1 MADMPIVYCS
11 EPFEHLTGYSSA
23 EILGR
28 NCRFLQISPRGDYN
42 DQSVVTT
49 NEVAR
54 KELREKFARG
64 EEARVR
70 FVNFRKDGEMFVNVL
85 TTIPISWDDGDG
97 EGKRYIVGFQADER
111 HVLRG

>member
-1 MADMPIVYCS
+1 MPIIYCS

-28 NCRFLQISPRGDYN
+28 NCRFLQTPPLGDRT
-42 DQSVVTT
+42 DESVRTT
-49 NEVAR
+49 NELSR
-54 KELREKFARG
+54 KELREKFAKG

-70 FVNFRKDGEMFVNVL
+70 FVNFRKDGKMFVNVL
-85 TTIPISWDDGDG
+85 TTIPISWDEGDG
-97 EGKRYIVGFQADER
+97 EGKRYIVGFQADEG